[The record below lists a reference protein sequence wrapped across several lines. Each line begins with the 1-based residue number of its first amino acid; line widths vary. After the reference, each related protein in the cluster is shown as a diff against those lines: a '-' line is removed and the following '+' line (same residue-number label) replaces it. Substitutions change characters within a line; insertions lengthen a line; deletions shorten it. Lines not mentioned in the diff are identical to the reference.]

1 MRLFFSAALAAVL
14 FATLSACDGDT
25 SKTKIRPAP
34 VVSVVEAQRQNFAL
48 AEEAVGTVDP
58 QSAPMIAAE
67 VAGEVLRVYVDVGD
81 AVRRGQKLADVDAQD
96 YRLARDAA
104 QAEVRRVEALAANQ
118 SRLTRRYRELTK
130 QNFMSPVALE
140 ESEAQLAALQQQ
152 LNAARIQLQQ
162 ANRNLAKASV
172 TSPAAGRIEQRLVS
186 AGDFVSIGKPLFQLA
201 GTQKNVRVILPFPES
216 VAARIRIGQKVLLA
230 TPGDT
235 RAGAWAR
242 ISEIRPMVGNTHSVE
257 AIAEA
262 PGPSPWR
269 AGASVNGRVVLSER
283 VAVAVPETSIVL
295 RPAGEVVYVI
305 EHGKAKQRVVETGAR
320 EAGRVEIIAGLREGE
335 TIAVDGAAFLTD
347 GTSVTVQ
354 HAKPAAR

>member
-1 MRLFFSAALAAVL
+1 MRLFFRPVLAVIL
-14 FATLSACDGDT
+14 ITTLSACDGDAP
-25 SKTKIRPAP
+25 KTKARPAP
-34 VVSVVEAQRQNFAL
+34 IISVVTTQNQNFTQ
-48 AEEAVGTVDP
+48 AEESVGTVDP

-81 AVRRGQKLADVDAQD
+81 AVRRGQKLADIDAQD

-152 LNAARIQLQQ
+152 VKAARIQLQQ
-162 ANRNLAKASV
+162 ANRNLAKAAV

-186 AGDFVSIGKPLFQLA
+186 VGDFVSIGKPLFQLA
-201 GTQKNVRVILPFPES
+201 GAQNNLRVVLPFPES
-216 VAARIRIGQKVLLA
+216 VAARIQVGQKVLLA
-230 TPGDT
+230 APDDARNNLT
-235 RAGAWAR
+235 AR
-242 ISEIRPMVGNTHSVE
+242 IAEIRPMVGNTHSVE

-269 AGASVNGRVVLSER
+269 AGASINGRVVLSER
-283 VAVAVPETSIVL
+283 VAVAVPETSVVL

-305 EHGKAKQRVVETGAR
+305 EQGKAKQRVVKTGAR
-320 EAGRVEIIAGLREGE
+320 EAGRVEILSGLREGE
-335 TIAVDGAAFLTD
+335 TIAVDGAAFLSD
-347 GTSVTVQ
+347 GAAVAVQ
-354 HAKPAAR
+354 RDKPAAR

>member
-1 MRLFFSAALAAVL
+1 MRLFFPTMITAVL
-14 FATLSACDGDT
+14 FALSACDGDAP
-25 SKTKIRPAP
+25 KTKTRPAP
-34 VVSVVEAQRQNFAL
+34 IISVVTTQNQNFTQT
-48 AEEAVGTVDP
+48 EESVGTVDP

-81 AVRRGQKLADVDAQD
+81 AVRRGQKLADIDAQD
-96 YRLARDAA
+96 YRLTREAA
-104 QAEVRRVEALAANQ
+104 LAEVRRAEALAANQ
-118 SRLTRRYRELTK
+118 ARLTRRYRELTK

-140 ESEAQLAALQQQ
+140 ENEAQLAALQQQ
-152 LNAARIQLQQ
+152 VKGARIQLQQ
-162 ANRNLAKASV
+162 AERNLAKAAV

-186 AGDFVSIGKPLFQLA
+186 AGDFVTIGKPLFQLA
-201 GTQKNVRVILPFPES
+201 GAQNNLRVVLPFPES

-230 TPGDT
+230 APGEVAT
-235 RAGAWAR
+235 KLTAR

-262 PGPSPWR
+262 PGASPWR

-305 EHGKAKQRVVETGAR
+305 EQGKAKQRVVKTGAR
-320 EAGRVEIIAGLREGE
+320 EAGRVEIGSGLREGE

-347 GTSVTVQ
+347 GATVTVQ
-354 HAKPAAR
+354 RDKPATR

>member
-1 MRLFFSAALAAVL
+1 MRLFFTVALAAGML
-14 FATLSACDGDT
+14 AALGACDKDAPK
-25 SKTKIRPAP
+25 SKTRPAP
-34 VVSVVEAQRQNFAL
+34 IISVVTTQSQNFTQ
-48 AEEAVGTVDP
+48 AEESVGTVDP

-81 AVRRGQKLADVDAQD
+81 AVRRGQKLADIDAQD
-96 YRLARDAA
+96 YRLAREAA
-104 QAEVRRVEALAANQ
+104 TAEVRRFEALAANQ
-118 SRLTRRYRELTK
+118 SRLTRRYRELTR

-140 ESEAQLAALQQQ
+140 ESEAQLAAMQQQ

-162 ANRNLAKASV
+162 ADRNLAKAAV

-186 AGDFVSIGKPLFQLA
+186 AGDFVTIGKPLFQLA
-201 GTQKNVRVILPFPES
+201 GAQKSARVILPFPET

-230 TPGDT
+230 APGES
-235 RAGAWAR
+235 GAHLTAR
-242 ISEIRPMVGNTHSVE
+242 ISEIRPMVGDTHSVE

-262 PGPSPWR
+262 SSASPWR
-269 AGASVNGRVVLSER
+269 AGASINGKVVLSER

-305 EHGKAKQRVVETGAR
+305 EQGKAKQRVVKTGAR
-320 EAGRVEIIAGLREGE
+320 EAGRVEIVAGLREGE

-347 GTSVTVQ
+347 GAAVTVQ
-354 HAKPAAR
+354 RDKPAR